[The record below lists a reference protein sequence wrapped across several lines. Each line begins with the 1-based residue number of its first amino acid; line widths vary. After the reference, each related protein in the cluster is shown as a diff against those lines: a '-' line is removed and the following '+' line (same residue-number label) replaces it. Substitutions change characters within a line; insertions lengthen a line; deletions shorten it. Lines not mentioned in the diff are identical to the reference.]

1 NGNVSGVLS
10 QCESGMPL
18 NNLANR
24 GLHGDRMKSD
34 RPLFVARYP
43 LYLSARKNIEGR
55 YARWIPV
62 RGSVRGEI
70 IAELKNAFN
79 IEQLS
84 GITTNTVVDAAGN
97 ALAPIPTDPYQFTNP
112 VGFEQRKFQLGFKVR
127 F

>member
-1 NGNVSGVLS
+1 
-10 QCESGMPL
+10 M
-18 NNLANR
+18 
-24 GLHGDRMKSD
+24 
-34 RPLFVARYP
+34 
-43 LYLSARKNIEGR
+43 YLSARKNIDVR
-55 YARWIPV
+55 YTRWIPV

-97 ALAPIPTDPYQFTNP
+97 TLAPIPTDPYQFTNP